1 MRNRNIFIICLVSLV
16 LLGLPPIYAGDT
28 DAGIALTA
36 EETAWINAH
45 HTVRIRI
52 GNAPPFMMTHGKIE
66 GISIDYLTQIFTRNN
81 IAFTYVSESDVTW
94 PQALDYISRHEVVD
108 MVPTA
113 KITEARKTKMLFTDE
128 YIFAP
133 WVIFTRTHGDFISSM
148 DDLKGKT
155 VSVQEGY
162 VMHEKLKKEYPE
174 IKLKVAPAT
183 QKDFA
188 LIPIAD
194 LSTGLVDAYIG
205 NLLMT
210 TYVIQTHG
218 YTNIKVAAPTPFD
231 NHNQAM
237 AIRNDWPELVSIINK
252 TLADMPPKEH
262 AAIRNKWLNIRYEY
276 GINKA
281 EVFRWVAGIIGVA
294 LLFIGWML
302 FWNRRLK
309 AEVEDRIRT
318 EGRYKKAQ
326 RMGQVGNWEYDL
338 ATQHFWGSDEARRI
352 YGFATENS
360 SFTADEIENCIPD
373 RERVHQA
380 LVDLIEKDRPYN
392 LEFEINPVTGA
403 EKKVIRSMAEVIKDD
418 AGKPVK
424 VTGVIQDITWQ
435 VHARQEN
442 KRLELQLQ
450 QNRRL
455 ESIGTLAGGI
465 AHDFNNILYP
475 IIGFTE
481 MSMED
486 LPENHPVKENL
497 EDILQGAKRA
507 RDLVKQILAF
517 SSQRQEPLKPLRLEP
532 LIKEASKLLRATIP
546 SSIDIQ
552 QELDDNIYVICN
564 PTEIHEIIMNLCTNA
579 YHAMEDKGG
588 ILNVCL
594 KEEIPGPNLKLPL
607 GDYCCLSIKDTG
619 AGISPEIMDHI
630 FDPYFTTKSVG
641 KGSGLGL
648 SVIHGIIK
656 NYKGAITVESEP
668 GKGSRFNVYLP
679 MASPDGIGPEI
690 LDDEAMYTTG
700 NEKIL
705 FVDDEE
711 SIVKL
716 GILMLERMGY
726 QVTGQVSSLEALELF
741 KSAPDQFDLVLTD
754 MSMPGMVGTELAGKI
769 MDIRPDIPVI
779 ICTGFSEHIDEAKAS
794 SLGIRA
800 YIKKPLLRIE
810 LSTAVRDALDKKKET
825 TCEL

>member
-1 MRNRNIFIICLVSLV
+1 MKNRNIIIICLISM

-36 EETAWINAH
+36 EESAWINER

-52 GNAPPFMMTHGKIE
+52 GNAPPFMITHGKIE
-66 GISIDYLTQIFTRNN
+66 GISIDYLTQIFNRNN

-94 PQALDYISRHEVVD
+94 PEALDYIHRHEVVD

-113 KITEARKTKMLFTDE
+113 KITEARKTRMLFTDE

-148 DDLKGKT
+148 DDLRGKT

-174 IKLKVAPAT
+174 IKLKVVPASK
-183 QKDFA
+183 KDFA

-205 NLLMT
+205 NLILT
-210 TYVIQTHG
+210 TYVIQTRG

-252 TLADMPPKEH
+252 TLAEMTPTEH

-276 GINKA
+276 GINKE
-281 EVFRWVAGIIGVA
+281 EVFRWVAGIVGVA
-294 LLFIGWML
+294 LLFIAWML
-302 FWNRRLK
+302 FWNKRLK
-309 AEVEDRIRT
+309 AEVEDRIIT

-326 RMGQVGNWEYDL
+326 RMGKVGNWEYDL
-338 ATQHFWGSDEARRI
+338 VTKHFWGSDEAKRI

-360 SFTADEIENCIPD
+360 TFTVDDVENCIPD

-380 LVDLIEKDRPYN
+380 LVDLIEKDVSYK
-392 LEFEINPVTGA
+392 LEFEIHPATGS
-403 EKKVIRSMAEVIKDD
+403 EKKVIQSVAEVIKDD
-418 AGKPVK
+418 ADNPIK

-455 ESIGTLAGGI
+455 EAIGTLAGGI

-497 EDILQGAKRA
+497 KDILQGAKRA
-507 RDLVKQILAF
+507 RDLVKQILSF

-532 LIKEASKLLRATIP
+532 LIQEASKLLRATIP
-546 SSIDIQ
+546 STIDIQ
-552 QELDDNIYVICN
+552 QKLDDNIYVTCN

-588 ILNVCL
+588 ILKVCL
-594 KEEIPGPNLKLPL
+594 KKEIPDPSLYLPL
-607 GDYCCLSIKDTG
+607 GAYCCLSIKDTG
-619 AGISPEIMDHI
+619 AGMSPEIMDHI
-630 FDPYFTTKSVG
+630 FNPYFTTKSLG

-668 GKGSRFNVYLP
+668 GEGSVFKVYLP
-679 MASPDGIGPEI
+679 MASPDGVTPEMH
-690 LDDEAMYTTG
+690 DDEAIHATG

-711 SIVKL
+711 AIVKL
-716 GILMLERMGY
+716 GVLMLERMGY
-726 QVTGQVSSLEALELF
+726 QVTGQVNSLRPWTFLNQPQINLISS
-741 KSAPDQFDLVLTD
+741 SPTCQCHTW
-754 MSMPGMVGTELAGKI
+754 SGQTWP
-769 MDIRPDIPVI
+769 
-779 ICTGFSEHIDEAKAS
+779 
-794 SLGIRA
+794 
-800 YIKKPLLRIE
+800 KK
-810 LSTAVRDALDKKKET
+810 
-825 TCEL
+825 

>member
-1 MRNRNIFIICLVSLV
+1 MKNRNIIIICLISM

-36 EETAWINAH
+36 EESAWINER

-52 GNAPPFMMTHGKIE
+52 GNAPPFMINHGKIE
-66 GISIDYLTQIFTRNN
+66 GISIDYLTQIFNRYN
-81 IAFTYVSESDVTW
+81 IAFTYVSGSDVTW
-94 PQALDYISRHEVVD
+94 PEALDYIHRHEVVD

-113 KITEARKTKMLFTDE
+113 KITEARKTRMLFTDE

-148 DDLKGKT
+148 NDLRGKT
-155 VSVQEGY
+155 ISVQEGY

-174 IKLKVAPAT
+174 IKLKVVPANK
-183 QKDFA
+183 KDFA

-205 NLLMT
+205 NLLLT
-210 TYVIQTHG
+210 TYVIQTRG

-252 TLADMPPKEH
+252 TLAEMTPKEH

-276 GINKA
+276 GINTA
-281 EVFRWVAGIIGVA
+281 EVFRWVAGIVGVA
-294 LLFIGWML
+294 LLFIAWML
-302 FWNRRLK
+302 FWNKRLK
-309 AEVEDRIRT
+309 AEVEDRIIT
-318 EGRYKKAQ
+318 EDRYKKAQ
-326 RMGQVGNWEYDL
+326 RMGKVGNWEYDL
-338 ATQHFWGSDEARRI
+338 VTKHFWGSDEARRI
-352 YGFATENS
+352 YGFATGNS
-360 SFTADEIENCIPD
+360 AFTVDEVENCIPD

-380 LVDLIEKDRPYN
+380 LVDLIEKDIPYN
-392 LEFEINPVTGA
+392 LEFEINPATGS
-403 EKKVIRSMAEVIKDD
+403 EKKVIQSVAEVIKDD
-418 AGKPVK
+418 ADNPIK

-455 ESIGTLAGGI
+455 EAIGTLAGGI

-481 MSMED
+481 LSMED

-497 EDILQGAKRA
+497 KDILQGAKRA
-507 RDLVKQILAF
+507 RDLVKQILSF

-532 LIKEASKLLRATIP
+532 LIQEASKLLRATIP
-546 SSIDIQ
+546 STIDIQ
-552 QELDDNIYVICN
+552 QELDDNIYVTCN

-588 ILNVCL
+588 ILKVCL
-594 KEEIPGPNLKLPL
+594 KEEIPDPNLYLPL
-607 GDYCCLSIKDTG
+607 GAYCCLSIKDTG
-619 AGISPEIMDHI
+619 AGMSPEIMDHI
-630 FDPYFTTKSVG
+630 FNPYFTTKSLG

-668 GKGSRFNVYLP
+668 GEGSVFKVYLP
-679 MASPDGIGPEI
+679 MASPDGITPEMH
-690 LDDEAMYTTG
+690 DDEAIHATG

-705 FVDDEE
+705 FVEDEE
-711 SIVKL
+711 AIVKL
-716 GILMLERMGY
+716 GVLMLERMGY
-726 QVTGQVSSLEALELF
+726 QVTGQVNSLEALDLF
-741 KSAPDQFDLVLTD
+741 KSAPDQFDLVITD
-754 MSMPGMVGTELAGKI
+754 MSMPHMVGTDLAQKI

-779 ICTGFSEHIDEAKAS
+779 ICTGFSEHLDEAKAL
-794 SLGIRA
+794 SLGIRG

-810 LSTAVRDALDKKKET
+810 LSSAVQDALAQQA
-825 TCEL
+825 LF